1 MAWVQFCG
9 IKKKLQ
15 YMLNVTPPL
24 EKGGALSQI
33 NDMIGFLLDFSL
45 LILNDFLHE
54 EGHCRSLISQPEETT
69 VAILL
74 FISHYGSRD
83 RLWHSGYDD

>member
-1 MAWVQFCG
+1 MGTVLRYKEEATVHAKC
-9 IKKKLQ
+9 
-15 YMLNVTPPL
+15 NPPL

-33 NDMIGFLLDFSL
+33 NDMIRFLIDFSL
-45 LILNDFLHE
+45 QILKDFLHE

>member
-1 MAWVQFCG
+1 MGTVLRYKEEATVHAKC
-9 IKKKLQ
+9 
-15 YMLNVTPPL
+15 NPPL
-24 EKGGALSQI
+24 ENGGALSQI
-33 NDMIGFLLDFSL
+33 NDMIRFLLDFSL
-45 LILNDFLHE
+45 LILHDFLHE

-69 VAILL
+69 AAILL